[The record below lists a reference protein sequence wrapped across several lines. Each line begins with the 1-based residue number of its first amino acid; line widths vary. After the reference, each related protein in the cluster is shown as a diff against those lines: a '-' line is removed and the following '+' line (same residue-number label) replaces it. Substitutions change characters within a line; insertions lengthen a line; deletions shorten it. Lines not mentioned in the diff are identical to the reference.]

1 MVDQRGTGLH
11 CVDNALVED
20 DFPQVGVISEAGEN
34 ELLAGNGVRRGVGL
48 RASVL
53 AAPAPRLV
61 GGPVVDRHL
70 VSRLAQPSG
79 HGIPHDTQTQKG
91 DFVWHVGLPL
101 ER

>member
-1 MVDQRGTGLH
+1 MIDQRGTGLH
-11 CVDNALVED
+11 GVDDALLED

-34 ELLAGNGVRRGVGL
+34 ELLAGDGVRRRVCP
-48 RASVL
+48 RASVMV
-53 AAPAPRLV
+53 APTPRLV
-61 GGPVVDRHL
+61 GGTVIDRHL
-70 VSRLAQPSG
+70 VSRVAQPSG